1 MTTRPQRH
9 RSASATPAS
18 DPPEGGRTSLRS
30 ATLLGALPA
39 ASATLLAGAAY
50 AAALSPLP
58 TSAAVGAG
66 ICAAIGCVAVTTTA
80 TVAARRDAAR
90 TAARSASREET
101 AEAAAAVVP
110 ALLEEGLRQIA
121 SAARR
126 VRRGETPEPLEL
138 PASPAGPVPAA
149 GRGSAASRAVPGG
162 QPAGPADGLE
172 DAVRRALTAAHTA
185 VLTAGSRRHTDASL
199 AIVRKIQALVLMA
212 LELLDDAHDR
222 TEDPELLDVLFR
234 IDHLVTRTQRAVES
248 AAVLDGRL
256 PRAVRRPVPLA
267 TVLRQAAAETEDY
280 TRIEV
285 APPPAGYALV
295 GPAAAEV
302 IHLVAELAENGA
314 RFSPAGTK
322 VTVRA
327 ALAREGLVVE
337 IDDRG
342 PGLTGDQL
350 EEMNQV
356 VSLVHEPG
364 GDDGRTGLAVVAR
377 VAQRLGLAVR
387 FQTNLYGG
395 VQALVRL
402 PATLLHLADED
413 PAGHD
418 RPEHRRTD
426 PSTAHAADT
435 MPLGRVGQPGQV
447 RPEFRTVP
455 ATGLRRGVTE
465 RAVTERAVTE
475 RAVTERAVG
484 EPAVRWRGSA
494 RAEDVPGSVPR
505 PAPHS
510 GPLGDDALFG
520 PHHPGAWRADDGRT
534 GGR

>member
-18 DPPEGGRTSLRS
+18 DPPGDRASLRP

-39 ASATLLAGAAY
+39 ASATLFAGAAY

-90 TAARSASREET
+90 TAARTAARE
-101 AEAAAAVVP
+101 EAAAAAAAAVA

-126 VRRGETPEPLEL
+126 VRRGETPEPLDL
-138 PASPAGPVPAA
+138 PASPAAAAPPSGPAASATNPAIAA
-149 GRGSAASRAVPGG
+149 GRPDAPS
-162 QPAGPADGLE
+162 DGLE
-172 DAVRRALTAAHTA
+172 EAVRRALTAAHTA

-199 AIVRKIQALVLMA
+199 AIVRKIQALVLRA

-222 TEDPELLDVLFR
+222 TEDPELLEVLFR

-285 APPPAGYALV
+285 APPPAGYALA

-302 IHLVAELAENGA
+302 IHLIAELAENGA

-350 EEMNQV
+350 EEMNQL
-356 VSLVHEPG
+356 VSLVREPG

-402 PATLLHLADED
+402 PAPLLHLADED
-413 PAGHD
+413 RSAHD
-418 RPEHRRTD
+418 RPEHHRAA
-426 PSTAHAADT
+426 PAPAHAADT
-435 MPLGRVGQPGQV
+435 LPLGQLGQVRQVRQVSPV
-447 RPEFRTVP
+447 RPEFRAVP
-455 ATGLRRGVTE
+455 ATGLRRTVGE
-465 RAVTERAVTE
+465 RAVT
-475 RAVTERAVG
+475 G
-484 EPAVRWRGSA
+484 Q
-494 RAEDVPGSVPR
+494 
-505 PAPHS
+505 H
-510 GPLGDDALFG
+510 GDDELFG
-520 PHHPGAWRADDGRT
+520 PPGQGAWRADDGRT

>member
-18 DPPEGGRTSLRS
+18 DPPEGVRGDHGDRDRTSLRS

-39 ASATLLAGAAY
+39 ASVTALAGAAY

-66 ICAAIGCVAVTTTA
+66 ICAAIGCAAVTATA
-80 TVAARRDAAR
+80 TVASRREAVR
-90 TAARSASREET
+90 TAAGHAARE
-101 AEAAAAVVP
+101 EAAAATVRPLP
-110 ALLEEGLRQIA
+110 ALLDAGLRQIT
-121 SAARR
+121 SAALR

-138 PASPAGPVPAA
+138 PVSSKAPTALTASGDPSTSA
-149 GRGSAASRAVPGG
+149 SAATGLP
-162 QPAGPADGLE
+162 PHPADDLE
-172 DAVRRALTAAHTA
+172 EAVRRALTAAHTA
-185 VLTAGSRRHTDASL
+185 VLTAGAGRRTDASL
-199 AIVRKIQALVLMA
+199 AIVRKIQTLVLRA

-222 TEDPELLDVLFR
+222 TEDPELLEVLFR

-280 TRIEV
+280 TRIQV
-285 APPPAGYALV
+285 APPPAGYALA

-302 IHLVAELAENGA
+302 IHLIAELAENGA

-350 EEMNQV
+350 EEMNQ
-356 VSLVHEPG
+356 LVCLAREPG

-402 PATLLHLADED
+402 PAALLHLTDEEWASPD
-413 PAGHD
+413 RAEHSRAAPVAPAAA
-418 RPEHRRTD
+418 PA
-426 PSTAHAADT
+426 PPAAPAADT
-435 MPLGRVGQPGQV
+435 LSLGQV
-447 RPEFRTVP
+447 RPAGPEFRTVP
-455 ATGLRRGVTE
+455 ATGLPRTAAERGV
-465 RAVTERAVTE
+465 RGRG
-475 RAVTERAVG
+475 RGRAVG
-484 EPAVRWRGSA
+484 AAPGSA
-494 RAEDVPGSVPR
+494 AH
-505 PAPHS
+505 PASGAGPH
-510 GPLGDDALFG
+510 GDDELFG
-520 PHHPGAWRADDGRT
+520 PHTQGAWRAEDHQA

>member
-18 DPPEGGRTSLRS
+18 DPPEGDRASLRS

-66 ICAAIGCVAVTTTA
+66 ICAAIGCAAVTTTA

-90 TAARSASREET
+90 TAARSASREE
-101 AEAAAAVVP
+101 AVAAATAAVP

-126 VRRGETPEPLEL
+126 VRRGETPEALEL
-138 PASPAGPVPAA
+138 PASPAIPV
-149 GRGSAASRAVPGG
+149 G

-199 AIVRKIQALVLMA
+199 AIVRKIQALVLRA

-222 TEDPELLDVLFR
+222 TEDPELLEVLFR

-285 APPPAGYALV
+285 APPPAGYALA

-302 IHLVAELAENGA
+302 IHLIAELAENGA

-350 EEMNQV
+350 EEMNQL
-356 VSLVHEPG
+356 VSLAREPG

-402 PATLLHLADED
+402 PATLLHTADED
-413 PAGHD
+413 AAGHD
-418 RPEHRRTD
+418 RPEHRRTA
-426 PSTAHAADT
+426 PATAHAADT
-435 MPLGRVGQPGQV
+435 LPLGRLDQLDQLDHMAQPGRVRQV
-447 RPEFRTVP
+447 GPEFHTVP
-455 ATGLRRGVTE
+455 ASGLQRT
-465 RAVTERAVTE
+465 
-475 RAVTERAVG
+475 VG
-484 EPAVRWRGSA
+484 ERSGAEWEATQREVTQRDATQRAARRRDSG
-494 RAEDVPGSVPR
+494 RAEGTPGPVPR
-505 PAPHS
+505 PTSHS

-520 PHHPGAWRADDGRT
+520 PLGKGAWRADDGRT